1 MSLRKM
7 SNPHC
12 VMWRFTLE
20 QKIDIS
26 LLMGK
31 KLLEEPMI
39 DLLKSLFV
47 LSLLFVFLIVC
58 ESKKNLDVMSPN
70 GHVSVL
76 FSVLEG
82 TPYYSVSYNDVG
94 IIEPSPLG
102 FRLKDSL
109 PIRND
114 LKVIGTVRDIYDQ
127 TWKPVWGKRSEVRN
141 FYNQLTVNLQ
151 ERESPSRLIDVIFR
165 VYDDGVAFRYNFPE
179 QAGMTRLAIQAEDT
193 SFTFSGSCTC
203 YALQLGGYT
212 TPYEKEFEKMPVEDI
227 DSESIIG
234 LPLLLHAPS
243 CWMAITEANLIDYA
257 GMYLAPAETNSRTL
271 ISKLSPLPGDQDI
284 AVKASVPHNTPW
296 RVIMIGEKPGDLIES
311 DIIENLNKPTTFEDV
326 SWIKPGLVLWP
337 WWNGRLPF
345 GEPHTL
351 QMIHYINFA
360 VKHGI
365 PHLLVDAG
373 WYSLERDAWQNP
385 DAEDILTM
393 EETRKDRYNIEAVIQ
408 YARDKGVDV
417 HLWVHGASLQRQI
430 DEALPV
436 YAKWGA
442 TGIKVDSYGR
452 DDQEWVNFV
461 HEFAQ
466 KAAANR
472 LMVNFHGA
480 YKPTGIRVTYPN
492 FMTREGVLG
501 LEHSK
506 WSNKPTP
513 QHNVTIPFTR
523 MLAGP
528 MDYTPG
534 AFDLDGTEKSPKQV
548 QGTRTHQMAMYV
560 VYYSPLQMVPD
571 YPEAYEAAPDEFVFI
586 KNIPTVWD
594 DTKVLAGFPGDFI
607 VMARRKG
614 GNWYLGSLTDENP
627 RKLSVPL
634 SFLDQGL
641 NYTAT
646 IYSDALDADK
656 YPEHVILSEIV
667 VTSSTVLSVAM
678 AGGGGHA
685 VSISPIEASTRRS
698 Q

>member
-1 MSLRKM
+1 M
-7 SNPHC
+7 
-12 VMWRFTLE
+12 
-20 QKIDIS
+20 IS
-26 LLMGK
+26 HIK
-31 KLLEEPMI
+31 FMI
-39 DLLKSLFV
+39 MFSLFV
-47 LSLLFVFLIVC
+47 LLIGGCVQK
-58 ESKKNLDVMSPN
+58 EDLNVASPN
-70 GHVSVL
+70 GKVSVL
-76 FSVLEG
+76 FELLEG
-82 TPYYSVSYNDVG
+82 VPHYSVAYSGVG
-94 IIEPSPLG
+94 IIDPSSLG
-102 FRLKDSL
+102 FRLEDSEA
-109 PIRND
+109 IGNN
-114 LKVIGTVRDIYDQ
+114 LKVIGTVRDVFDQ
-127 TWKPVWGKRSEVRN
+127 TWKPVWGKRSEIRN
-141 FYNQLTVNLQ
+141 YYNQLTVNLQ
-151 ERESPSRLIDVIFR
+151 ESESPSRKIDVIFR
-165 VYDDGVAFRYNFPE
+165 VYDDGVAFRYYFPE
-179 QAGMTRLAIQAEDT
+179 QESLTKLAIQSEDT
-193 SFTFSGSCTC
+193 SFTFSDNCTC
-203 YALQLGGYT
+203 YALQLGGFT
-212 TPYEKEFEKMPVEDI
+212 TPYEREFEKILVEDI
-227 DSESIIG
+227 DSKSIIG
-234 LPLLLHAPS
+234 LPLLLQTPF
-243 CWMAITEANLIDYA
+243 CWMAVTEANLTDYA
-257 GMYLAPAETNSRTL
+257 GMYLSPVDENSRTL

-311 DIIENLNKPTTFEDV
+311 DIIENLNEPTTFEDV

-360 VKHGI
+360 AKHGI

-373 WYSLERDAWQNP
+373 WYSLESDAWRNP

-393 EETRKDRYNIEAVIQ
+393 EETRKDKYNIEAVIQ
-408 YARDKGVDV
+408 YAKEKGVDV

-442 TGIKVDSYGR
+442 VGIKVDSYGR

-466 KAAANR
+466 KAASNR

-492 FMTREGVLG
+492 FMTREGIQG

-534 AFDLDGTEKSPKQV
+534 AFDLDGTEESPKQV
-548 QGTRTHQMAMYV
+548 QGTRTHQLAMYV

-571 YPEAYEAAPDEFVFI
+571 YPEAYEAAPDEFAFI

-594 DTKVLAGFPGDFI
+594 DTKVLAGNPGDFI
-607 VMARRKG
+607 VIARKKG
-614 GNWYLGSLTDENP
+614 QRWYMGSMTDENP

-634 SFLDQGL
+634 SFLDQDKK
-641 NYTAT
+641 YTAK

-656 YPEHVILSEIV
+656 NPEHVIIGDIV
-667 VTSSTVLSVAM
+667 VSSSTVLTVAM
-678 AGGGGHA
+678 VGGGGHA
-685 VSISPIEASTRRS
+685 VSLEPANGSSESGS
-698 Q
+698 

>member
-1 MSLRKM
+1 M
-7 SNPHC
+7 
-12 VMWRFTLE
+12 
-20 QKIDIS
+20 IS
-26 LLMGK
+26 HIK
-31 KLLEEPMI
+31 FMI
-39 DLLKSLFV
+39 MFSLFV
-47 LSLLFVFLIVC
+47 LLIGGCVQK
-58 ESKKNLDVMSPN
+58 EDFSVTSPD
-70 GHVSVL
+70 GKVSVL
-76 FSVLEG
+76 FDLIEG
-82 TPYYSVSYNDVG
+82 VPHYSVAYSGFG
-94 IIEPSPLG
+94 IIEPSSLG
-102 FRLKDSL
+102 FRLRDSL
-109 PIRND
+109 PIRKD
-114 LKVIGTVRDIYDQ
+114 LKAIGTVRDIVDQ
-127 TWKPVWGKRSEVRN
+127 TWKPVWGKRSEIRN

-151 ERESPSRLIDVIFR
+151 EKESPSRKIDVVFR
-165 VYDDGVAFRYNFPE
+165 VYDDGVAFRYYFPE
-179 QAGMTRLAIQAEDT
+179 QESVTDIAVQEEET
-193 SFTFSGSCTC
+193 SFNFSDNYTC
-203 YALQLGGYT
+203 FALQLGGFT
-212 TPYEKEFEKMPVEDI
+212 TPYEKEFDKMFLEDI
-227 DSESIIG
+227 GIDSIIG
-234 LPLLLHAPS
+234 LPLLLQASS
-243 CWMAITEANLIDYA
+243 CWMAITEANLTDYA
-257 GMYLAPAETNSRTL
+257 GMYLSPLEEKPRKL
-271 ISKLSPLPGDQDI
+271 VSKLSLFSEDQDV
-284 AVKASVPHNTPW
+284 AVQATVPHSTPW

-311 DIIENLNKPTTFEDV
+311 DIIENLNEPTTFEDV

-351 QMIHYINFA
+351 QMIHYIDFA
-360 VKHGI
+360 AKHGI

-373 WYSLERDAWQNP
+373 WYSLERDAWRNP
-385 DAEDILTM
+385 DAENILTM
-393 EETRKDRYNIEAVIQ
+393 EETRKDKYNIEAVIQ

-492 FMTREGVLG
+492 FMTREGILG

-534 AFDLDGTEKSPKQV
+534 AFDLDGTEDSPKQV

-571 YPEAYEAAPDEFVFI
+571 YPEAYDSAPDEFAFI

-594 DTKVLAGFPGDFI
+594 DTKVLAGHPGDFI

-614 GNWYLGSLTDENP
+614 GNWYLGSMTDENP

-634 SFLDQGL
+634 SFLEQGL

-646 IYSDALDADK
+646 MYSDALDADK
-656 YPEHVILSEIV
+656 RPEHVILSKIA
-667 VTSSTVLSVAM
+667 VTSSTVLSIAM
-678 AGGGGHA
+678 VGGGGSA
-685 VSISPIEASTRRS
+685 VSIIPVESSN
-698 Q
+698 

>member
-1 MSLRKM
+1 MIGNIKFL
-7 SNPHC
+7 
-12 VMWRFTLE
+12 V
-20 QKIDIS
+20 
-26 LLMGK
+26 LLGF
-31 KLLEEPMI
+31 
-39 DLLKSLFV
+39 FV
-47 LSLLFVFLIVC
+47 LLIGGCVQKQ
-58 ESKKNLDVMSPN
+58 EMNVTSPD
-70 GHVSVL
+70 GKVSVL
-76 FSVLEG
+76 FDLIEG
-82 TPYYSVSYNDVG
+82 VSHYSVAYSGVA
-94 IIEPSPLG
+94 IIEPSSLG
-102 FRLKDSL
+102 FQLKNAP

-114 LKVIGTVRDIYDQ
+114 LKVIGTVRDTYDQ
-127 TWKPVWGKRSEVRN
+127 TWKPVWGKRSEIRN

-151 ERESPSRLIDVIFR
+151 EREPPSRKVDLVFR
-165 VYDDGVAFRYNFPE
+165 VYDDGVAFRYRFPE
-179 QAGMTRLAIQAEDT
+179 QESLAELAIESEDT
-193 SFTFSGSCTC
+193 SFNFSDNDTC
-203 YALQLGGYT
+203 YALQLGSFT
-212 TPYEKEFEKMPVEDI
+212 TPYEREFDKIFLEDI
-227 DSESIIG
+227 DLESIIG
-234 LPLLLHAPS
+234 LPLLLQTSS
-243 CWMAITEANLIDYA
+243 CWMAVTEANLTDYA
-257 GMYLAPAETNSRTL
+257 GMYLSPAEKKSRNL
-271 ISKLSPLPGDQDI
+271 VSRLSPLPGDQDLT
-284 AVKASVPHNTPW
+284 VLASVPHSTPW
-296 RVIMIGEKPGDLIES
+296 RVLMIGDKPGDLIES
-311 DIIENLNKPTTFEDV
+311 DIIENLNEPSMLHDV

-365 PHLLVDAG
+365 PYLLVDAG
-373 WYSLERDAWQNP
+373 WYSLESDAWSNP

-393 EETRKDRYNIEAVIQ
+393 EETRRDKYDIEAVIQ
-408 YARDKGVDV
+408 YAKEKGVGV
-417 HLWVHGASLQRQI
+417 HLWVHGASLKRQI

-436 YAKWGA
+436 YARWGA
-442 TGIKVDSYGR
+442 VGIKVDSYGR

-506 WSNKPTP
+506 WSNKPMP
-513 QHNVTIPFTR
+513 QHDVTIPFTR

-534 AFDLDGTEKSPKQV
+534 AFDLDGTAESPKQV

-571 YPEAYEAAPDEFVFI
+571 YPEAYEAAPDEFAFI
-586 KNIPTVWD
+586 ENIPTVWD
-594 DTKVLAGFPGDFI
+594 DTKVLAGHPGDFI

-627 RKLSVPL
+627 RKISVPL
-634 SFLDQGL
+634 SFLDPKKK
-641 NYTAT
+641 YTAT
-646 IYSDALDADK
+646 IYADGLDADK
-656 YPEHVILSEIV
+656 NPEHVILSELDV
-667 VTSSTVLSVAM
+667 SSSTVISVAM

-685 VSISPIEASTRRS
+685 VAIKPANFSP
-698 Q
+698 

>member
-1 MSLRKM
+1 M
-7 SNPHC
+7 
-12 VMWRFTLE
+12 
-20 QKIDIS
+20 IS
-26 LLMGK
+26 YIK
-31 KLLEEPMI
+31 FMI
-39 DLLKSLFV
+39 MLGLFV
-47 LSLLFVFLIVC
+47 LLIGGCVQK
-58 ESKKNLDVMSPN
+58 EDLSVASPN
-70 GHVSVL
+70 GKVSVL
-76 FSVLEG
+76 FELLEG
-82 TPYYSVSYNDVG
+82 VSHYSVVYNGVG
-94 IIEPSPLG
+94 IIEPSALG
-102 FRLKDSL
+102 FQLKDSEA
-109 PIRND
+109 IGNN
-114 LKVIGTVRDIYDQ
+114 LKAIGSVRDIFDQ
-127 TWKPVWGKRSEVRN
+127 TWMPVWGKRSEIRN
-141 FYNQLTVNLQ
+141 VYNQLTVNLQ
-151 ERESPSRLIDVIFR
+151 ERDSPSRKIDMVFR
-165 VYDDGVAFRYNFPE
+165 VYDDGVAFRYYFPEQDNFPE
-179 QAGMTRLAIQAEDT
+179 LVIQSEDT
-193 SFTFSGSCTC
+193 SFSLSDNFTC
-203 YALQLGGYT
+203 YALQLGGFT
-212 TPYEKEFEKMPVEDI
+212 TPYEREFDEILLEDI
-227 DSESIIG
+227 DFESIIG
-234 LPLLLHAPS
+234 LPLLLQTPS
-243 CWMAITEANLIDYA
+243 CWMAVTEANLFDYA
-257 GMYLAPAETNSRTL
+257 GMYLSPAEKNTRRL
-271 ISKLSPLPGDQDI
+271 ISKLSPLPGDQDL
-284 AVKASVPHNTPW
+284 AVRASVPHSTPW
-296 RVIMIGEKPGDLIES
+296 RVLMIGDKPGDLIES
-311 DIIENLNKPTTFEDV
+311 DIIENLNEPTTFEDV

-360 VKHGI
+360 AKHGI

-385 DAEDILTM
+385 DEEDILTM
-393 EETRKDRYNIEAVIQ
+393 EETRKDKYNIEAVIQ
-408 YARDKGVDV
+408 YAKDKGVDV
-417 HLWVHGASLQRQI
+417 HLWVHGTSLQRQI

-442 TGIKVDSYGR
+442 VGIKVDSYGR

-492 FMTREGVLG
+492 FMTREGILG

-506 WSNKPTP
+506 WSNKPTLK
-513 QHNVTIPFTR
+513 HNVTIPFTR

-534 AFDLDGTEKSPKQV
+534 AFDLEGTEESPKQV

-571 YPEAYEAAPDEFVFI
+571 YPEAYEAAPDEFAFI

-594 DTKVLAGFPGDFI
+594 DTKVLAGNPGDFI

-614 GNWYLGSLTDENP
+614 ETWYMGSMTDENP

-634 SFLDQGL
+634 NFLDPDKKY
-641 NYTAT
+641 NAK
-646 IYSDALDADK
+646 IYSDALDADRN
-656 YPEHVILSEIV
+656 PEHVIISDLIV
-667 VTSSTVLSVAM
+667 SASTVLSVVM

-685 VSISPIEASTRRS
+685 VSIKPIESSMRRS

>member
-1 MSLRKM
+1 MGLK
-7 SNPHC
+7 NQEA
-12 VMWRFTLE
+12 VMIGHIKFM
-20 QKIDIS
+20 I
-26 LLMGK
+26 LLG
-31 KLLEEPMI
+31 
-39 DLLKSLFV
+39 LFV
-47 LSLLFVFLIVC
+47 LLIGGCVQK
-58 ESKKNLDVMSPN
+58 EDFNVTSPN
-70 GHVSVL
+70 GKVIVL
-76 FSVLEG
+76 FDVLEG
-82 TPYYSVSYNDVG
+82 VPHYSVSYNDVR
-94 IIEPSPLG
+94 IIEPSAMG
-102 FRLKDSL
+102 FQLKDSL
-109 PIRND
+109 PIRDNF
-114 LKVIGTVRDIYDQ
+114 KVIGTVRDTYDK

-151 ERESPSRLIDVIFR
+151 ERESPSRKIDVIFR
-165 VYDDGVAFRYNFPE
+165 VYDDGVAFRYYFPE
-179 QAGMTRLAIQAEDT
+179 QESLTELAIQSEDT
-193 SFTFSGSCTC
+193 SFSFSDNTTC

-212 TPYEKEFEKMPVEDI
+212 TPYEREFDEILLEDI

-234 LPLLLHAPS
+234 MPLLLQTSS
-243 CWMAITEANLIDYA
+243 CWMAVTEANLTDYS
-257 GMYLAPAETNSRTL
+257 GMYLSPVEENSRTL
-271 ISKLSPLPGDQDI
+271 LSRLSPLPEDQDL
-284 AVKASVPHNTPW
+284 AVRASVPHQTPW
-296 RVIMIGEKPGDLIES
+296 RVLMIGDKPGDLIES
-311 DIIENLNKPTTFEDV
+311 DLIENLNEPTTFEDI

-360 VKHGI
+360 SRHGI
-365 PHLLVDAG
+365 PNLLVDAG

-393 EETRKDRYNIEAVIQ
+393 EETRKDKYNIEAVIQ
-408 YARDKGVDV
+408 YAKDKGVDV

-430 DEALPV
+430 DEALPL

-442 TGIKVDSYGR
+442 VGIKVDSYGR

-492 FMTREGVLG
+492 FMTREGILG

-506 WSNKPTP
+506 WSHKPTP
-513 QHNVTIPFTR
+513 EHNVTIPFTR

-534 AFDLDGTEKSPKQV
+534 VFDLDGTEESPKQV
-548 QGTRTHQMAMYV
+548 QGTRTHQLAMYV

-571 YPEAYEAAPDEFVFI
+571 YPEAYEAAPDEFAFI

-594 DTKVLAGFPGDFI
+594 DTKVLAGHPGDYI

-614 GNWYLGSLTDENP
+614 QKWYMGSMTDENP
-627 RKLSVPL
+627 RKISVPL
-634 SFLDQGL
+634 SFLDAGKKY
-641 NYTAT
+641 NAK
-646 IYSDALDADK
+646 IYCDALDADRN
-656 YPEHVILSEIV
+656 PEHVLMSEIH
-667 VTSSTVLSVAM
+667 VTSSTVLSAAM

-685 VSISPIEASTRRS
+685 VSIKPVNTPD
-698 Q
+698 